1 MKEDIFEIN
10 GTTYKVIID
19 DSGNKTVCKKLKN
32 GSFEA
37 PKGRKKYEVDLGW
50 TVITVCEHSTTI
62 DHNNW
67 QEAWKKL
74 QGSDI
79 FESNG
84 LFGCKNV
91 CGTVLPA
98 LFDQIEFLH
107 NGGIYLRGGK
117 RFALFYENGG
127 GSEEIYEKE
136 NSRFF
141 EKGYAGWRGENDV
154 IIPAMYDDVYKIYGL
169 DVYETCLN
177 CGYRYFNS
185 NGLEILTA
193 EKEYYDIPKDRPYKI
208 SVFNR
213 PSNDPELITFI
224 APCDENPEDDSVVLT
239 DAGKHVRLLSY
250 TRDEIQ
256 EFMSEGCT
264 DLKLEREQYMLFGN
278 DFSYEFAGYIVYG
291 NGDNP
296 LKECMDK
303 LKELRA
309 HSNSW
314 NYLFKISTAPGHKVS
329 PAELQAF
336 RHVFE
341 DCDGIC
347 PLSLHVGIGED
358 NGLGPGTVEV
368 TLVTFYNE
376 RCFPAPFETEWVG
389 HCQKCTLEELLEH
402 EKELKGKINNAVLAK
417 YRDEVLA
424 DQYSRPFWNIR
435 YNKNRSWEDTEKVLD
450 FLAEKNPN
458 YWKVSHAFLTHFDD
472 WYFDQDENVMD
483 KLEFSANVLRWAA
496 DRGCNL
502 NHIIE
507 GMTVLD
513 HLRACCNEH
522 SCQDEKTS
530 VADKIIPYLIEK
542 GAKTAEQIRAIEDAS
557 DYYREIEALQH

>member
-1 MKEDIFEIN
+1 MREDIFEIN

-19 DSGNKTVCKKLKN
+19 DAGNKTVCRKLKN
-32 GSFEA
+32 GSFEV

-50 TVITVCEHSTTI
+50 TKITVREHCTTI
-62 DHNNW
+62 DSNNW
-67 QEAWKKL
+67 QEAWKRL
-74 QGSDI
+74 QGSDV
-79 FESNG
+79 FERNG

-91 CGTVLPA
+91 CGIVLPA

-107 NGGIYLRGGK
+107 NGGIYLHGGS

-127 GSEEIYEKE
+127 GSEEIYKKE

-141 EKGYAGWRGENDV
+141 ENGYAGWRGEHDV

-177 CGYRYFNS
+177 RGYRYFNS
-185 NGLEILTA
+185 NGQEILTA

-213 PSNDPELITFI
+213 RSNDPELITFI

-239 DAGKHVRLLSY
+239 DAGKHGRLLSY
-250 TRDEIQ
+250 TRDEIK

-303 LKELRA
+303 LKELGA

-336 RHVFE
+336 RHTFE
-341 DCDGIC
+341 NSDGLR
-347 PLSLHVGIGED
+347 PLSLQVGIGED
-358 NGLGPGTVEV
+358 SRLEPGSVEV

-376 RCFPAPFETEWVG
+376 RCFPAPFEMDWVDY
-389 HCQKCTLEELLEH
+389 CKECTLEELLEH
-402 EKELKGKINNAVLAK
+402 EKELKDKINDVVKPK
-417 YRDEVLA
+417 YREEVLA

-435 YNKNRSWEDTEKVLD
+435 YNKKRSWEDTEKVLNY
-450 FLAEKNPN
+450 LAEKNPHYRN
-458 YWKVSHAFLTHFDD
+458 VSHAFLTHFDD
-472 WYFDQDENVMD
+472 WYFDQDENVIE

-496 DRGCNL
+496 DRECNL
-502 NHIIE
+502 NRIIE

-513 HLRACCNEH
+513 RLRTCCKEH
-522 SCQDEKTS
+522 SCQDEKTA
-530 VADKIIPYLIEK
+530 VAEKIIPYLIEK
-542 GAKTAEQIRAIEDAS
+542 GARTAEQIRASEDAS
-557 DYYREIEALQH
+557 DYYREIEMLQH